1 MIESKSFGSK
11 AFKVINAIILILLAF
26 SCFYPLW
33 YTFCVSISSKAAAE
47 GGLVTVYP
55 IGPNVKSY
63 SLIMGDSAF
72 WNSFWIS
79 IKRVVIGTIWTMVV
93 LIMMSYPLAK
103 SKTEYKPR
111 NVLMWILVFCMLF
124 NGGTIPWF
132 ITVKNY
138 GMIDTMAA
146 LVLAGVF
153 FHIRCGINDLGRMG
167 MVVMNFFRGIP
178 GDLEEAARVDGAGPW
193 RILWQIVVPCSKP
206 VIATIV
212 LFTSVG
218 YWNEYF
224 QGLVLMNKERDEL
237 SVTDLHPSD
246 LRSDPGR
253 RNPDCRAVSAVSTE
267 LQQITGGSKGI
278 YRPCSY
284 ADCIS
289 VPAEILRN
297 RYYTGSSKR
306 IRENAEKAA
315 SESKQEAA
323 FLRFFSCVRGENS
336 VR

>member
-1 MIESKSFGSK
+1 
-11 AFKVINAIILILLAF
+11 
-26 SCFYPLW
+26 
-33 YTFCVSISSKAAAE
+33 
-47 GGLVTVYP
+47 
-55 IGPNVKSY
+55 
-63 SLIMGDSAF
+63 MGDSAF

-146 LVLAGVF
+146 LVLAGSVPVF
-153 FHIRCGINDLGRMG
+153 NVLLM
-167 MVVMNFFRGIP
+167 MNFFRGIP

-206 VIATIV
+206 VYRNHRPVYIRWLLERVFPGPGI
-212 LFTSVG
+212 
-218 YWNEYF
+218 NE
-224 QGLVLMNKERDEL
+224 QRDEL

-323 FLRFFSCVRGENS
+323 LFCAFFLASGEKTA
-336 VR
+336 

>member
-1 MIESKSFGSK
+1 MKK
-11 AFKVINAIILILLAF
+11 KVISALLASTMIVSLVACGSTGSGWF
-26 SCFYPLW
+26 CSGIQRTPDDELLPRHPGRPRGGSPCRRRRPVAYPVAD
-33 YTFCVSISSKAAAE
+33 CSSVFQT
-47 GGLVTVYP
+47 GYRNHRPVYIRWLLERVFP
-55 IGPNVKSY
+55 GP
-63 SLIMGDSAF
+63 
-72 WNSFWIS
+72 
-79 IKRVVIGTIWTMVV
+79 
-93 LIMMSYPLAK
+93 
-103 SKTEYKPR
+103 
-111 NVLMWILVFCMLF
+111 
-124 NGGTIPWF
+124 
-132 ITVKNY
+132 
-138 GMIDTMAA
+138 
-146 LVLAGVF
+146 
-153 FHIRCGINDLGRMG
+153 GIN
-167 MVVMNFFRGIP
+167 
-178 GDLEEAARVDGAGPW
+178 E
-193 RILWQIVVPCSKP
+193 Q
-206 VIATIV
+206 
-212 LFTSVG
+212 
-218 YWNEYF
+218 
-224 QGLVLMNKERDEL
+224 RDEL

-253 RNPDCRAVSAVSTE
+253 CNPDSRAVSAVSTE

>member
-47 GGLVTVYP
+47 GGLVTIYP
-55 IGPNVKSY
+55 IGSNVKSY

-79 IKRVVIGTIWTMVV
+79 IKRVVIGTVWTMVV

-138 GMIDTMAA
+138 GRYDGSTGSGWFCSGIQRTPDDELLPRHPGRPRGGSPCRRRRPVAYPVA
-146 LVLAGVF
+146 DCSSVF
-153 FHIRCGINDLGRMG
+153 QTGYRNHRPLHICWLLERVFPGPGIN
-167 MVVMNFFRGIP
+167 
-178 GDLEEAARVDGAGPW
+178 E
-193 RILWQIVVPCSKP
+193 Q
-206 VIATIV
+206 
-212 LFTSVG
+212 
-218 YWNEYF
+218 
-224 QGLVLMNKERDEL
+224 RDEL

-267 LQQITGGSKGI
+267 L
-278 YRPCSY
+278 
-284 ADCIS
+284 
-289 VPAEILRN
+289 
-297 RYYTGSSKR
+297 
-306 IRENAEKAA
+306 
-315 SESKQEAA
+315 
-323 FLRFFSCVRGENS
+323 
-336 VR
+336 